1 MVGMSIVPYLLW
13 NFSNTFSAAL
23 NSSIDFANLYLAHA
37 VLSVSISVFICLF
50 RLIKAPEGAP
60 FGLEFESVNLCH
72 SENDSDEVTFVCV
85 PVGGGDSAFLCELSA
100 SGDELFVFGDGVD

>member
-1 MVGMSIVPYLLW
+1 MTLGSAVPYALW

-50 RLIKAPEGAP
+50 RLSKAPEGAP
-60 FGLEFESVNLCH
+60 FGLGVERFNRFANVH
-72 SENDSDEVTFVCV
+72 
-85 PVGGGDSAFLCELSA
+85 LSH
-100 SGDELFVFGDGVD
+100 